1 MVRLILL
8 KLLETYFRHRWL
20 FLLPILLM
28 VGVSV
33 RSFLGQKS
41 VYIANGSMYIQQ
53 QSLLAQLTGSASSGF
68 SWVTPA
74 QATSGELKELLQ
86 TDSFVRAIIQL
97 TDLEKEMTRG
107 PAAVQTMIGNV
118 RSAVWVQ
125 TAGDNLIQVGSA
137 YGQAI
142 TTQQLV
148 SATMEIFI
156 QWKINSDR
164 QSSVVAQNFFADLI
178 QSYQADLDTAR
189 QNMQAYLDQH
199 PDPVRG
205 DRPSTERLDIA
216 ALQADIDSAAQRL
229 ASAVDKQ
236 ESARLSVSKTE
247 SDVRQKYAVV
257 DVPEVP
263 AKPENSKKKALTN
276 GLIFVV
282 VGVLLAIVAV
292 VGGATLD
299 RSVRFPVDAQH
310 GINLPVLAVV
320 PDTSP
325 RKKQKKGKVG

>member
-28 VGVSV
+28 IAASA
-33 RSFLGQKS
+33 RSFMGQKPI
-41 VYIANGSMYIQQ
+41 YIASGSMYIQQ
-53 QSLLAQLTGSASSGF
+53 QSLLSQLTGSTSSGF

-86 TDSFVRAIIQL
+86 TDSFVRAIVQL
-97 TDLEKEMTRG
+97 TDLEQEMSKG
-107 PAAVQTMIGNV
+107 PAAVQTTIGNA
-118 RSAVWVQ
+118 RNSVWVQ
-125 TAGDNLIQVGSA
+125 AAGDNLIQVGGA

-156 QWKINSDR
+156 QWKINNDR
-164 QSSVVAQNFFADLI
+164 QTSVVAQNFFANLI
-178 QSYQADLDTAR
+178 ESYQADLDAAR
-189 QNMQAYLDQH
+189 QRMQTYLDEH

-205 DRPSTERLDIA
+205 DRPSSERLDISR
-216 ALQADIDSAAQRL
+216 LQADIDSAAQRL

-236 ESARLSVSKTE
+236 ENARLSVSKTE

-257 DVPEVP
+257 DAPDVP

-282 VGVLLAIVAV
+282 VGLLLAIVAV

-299 RSVRFPVDAQH
+299 RSVRFPVDVQH

-320 PDTSP
+320 PDTAP
-325 RKKQKKGKVG
+325 RKKKGKAA